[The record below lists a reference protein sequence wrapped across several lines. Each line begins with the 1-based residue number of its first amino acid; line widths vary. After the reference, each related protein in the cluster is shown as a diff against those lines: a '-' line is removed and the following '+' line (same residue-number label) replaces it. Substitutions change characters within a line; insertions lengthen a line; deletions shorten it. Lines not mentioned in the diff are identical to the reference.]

1 MNKQEEIKCQYCG
14 KVAPDDLQ
22 KQCRNGFIFET
33 NDWFH
38 NEDTNRTMCPDC
50 FKTVF
55 PEAV

>member
-1 MNKQEEIKCQYCG
+1 MKEIKCQYCG

-22 KQCRNGFIFET
+22 KQCKNGFIFET

-50 FKTVF
+50 FKSTF